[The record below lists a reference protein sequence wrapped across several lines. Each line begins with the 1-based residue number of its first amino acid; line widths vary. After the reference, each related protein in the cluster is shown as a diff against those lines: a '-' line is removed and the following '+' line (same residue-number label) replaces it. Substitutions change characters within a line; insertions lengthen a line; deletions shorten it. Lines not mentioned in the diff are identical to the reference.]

1 MNKQDKLYQ
10 HAKLSGLEFNTRRH
24 FLKDCRTG
32 IGMMA
37 LGSLLDSCNIFSDKT
52 DASSLA
58 NPLAPKAPHFQ
69 GKAKSV
75 IFLHMAGA
83 PSQLELFD
91 FKPELQKM
99 DGLDCP
105 DSFIQGKKF
114 AFIRGVPKLL
124 GPQAQFKQYGE
135 SGIWLSDNLPHF
147 TKVIDDVTVL
157 KAVHTD
163 QFNHAPAQ

>member
-1 MNKQDKLYQ
+1 MKHSKIYREAVTSQL
-10 HAKLSGLEFNTRRH
+10 GFNTRRH
-24 FLKDCRTG
+24 FLSQCKTG

-37 LGSLLDSCNIFSDKT
+37 LGSLLDSCNLFPANEKQDVN
-52 DASSLA
+52 AQ
-58 NPLAPKAPHFQ
+58 NPLQPKAPHFQ

-83 PSQLELFD
+83 PSQLEMFD

-114 AFIRGVPKLL
+114 AFIRGEFGGV
-124 GPQAQFKQYGE
+124 GRI
-135 SGIWLSDNLPHF
+135 S
-147 TKVIDDVTVL
+147 
-157 KAVHTD
+157 
-163 QFNHAPAQ
+163 